1 MEYFL
6 HHQTVLKDDK
16 SRRGRKDAGVTDH
29 LDSLGSCGAAEYP
42 APEAS
47 STPEKDSGCEKR
59 QLSAVFEIANMINSQ
74 IDLDQI
80 LSSISSAFSRILD
93 FDLGC
98 VAIHDKSEGCLYIR
112 HVYRRNGDNT
122 AEGRY
127 VPLEESNLVGWVAI
141 NRKPILR
148 RNIRSDERFREIMS
162 EDSLGSDIVVPLFA
176 KGVFIGTLN
185 FGSYET
191 DHYTEYDLRLVN
203 DFSKLISIAIEKAK
217 LLEELNELGQK
228 FRNLMR
234 SANDLIMMLD
244 MSGDIV
250 ECNDAVVRILGYG
263 KDEVMGR
270 SLSDLA
276 PPRDR
281 EIVKMNFGRI
291 VRGEITR
298 EIEVPYV
305 TREGGVVY
313 LDLNLN
319 IVRIREHPY
328 IIVVGHDVTERKM
341 LEEKITIQNR
351 ELQENN
357 RKLLEVDRLKSEF
370 LGRISHEL
378 RTPLSV
384 IMAYAGTLLE
394 DSDSSIDLETRR
406 DFLEVIEDQ
415 SNKLLVLINDL
426 LDLSKV
432 EVSDTMLN
440 LTEGNINDMIKGSMA
455 IVTRLSQRHGVEII
469 SSLDRSMPLTRFDP
483 LRVRQICINLLNN
496 AIKFT
501 PRGEKVL
508 ISSTHTSGE
517 VIVSVSDMG
526 QGIDRDKLPMIFENF
541 TQVDGGATRTNNGMG
556 IGLRLVKHYVDL
568 HRGRIWV
575 ESEKGKGSTFHFA
588 IPLSSEIADAPGV
601 DYGVMPAV

>member
-1 MEYFL
+1 M
-6 HHQTVLKDDK
+6 
-16 SRRGRKDAGVTDH
+16 TDH
-29 LDSLGSCGAAEYP
+29 LDSLESCGSGEYT
-42 APEAS
+42 APETS
-47 STPEKDSGCEKR
+47 STPEKDCGCEKR

-98 VAIHDKSEGCLYIR
+98 VAIQDKSEGCLYIR

-203 DFSKLISIAIEKAK
+203 DFSKLISIAIEKAQ
-217 LLEELNELGQK
+217 LLDELNELGEK

-234 SANDLIMMLD
+234 SATDLIMMLD

-263 KDEVMGR
+263 KNEVTGR

-276 PPRDR
+276 PPGDR
-281 EIVKMNFGRI
+281 EIVNMNFGRI

-328 IIVVGHDVTERKM
+328 IFVVGHDVTERKM

-357 RKLLEVDRLKSEF
+357 RKLLEVDLLKSEF

-455 IVTRLSQRHGVEII
+455 IVTRLSQRHGVQII

-508 ISSTHTSGE
+508 VSSTHTSGE

-526 QGIDRDKLPMIFENF
+526 PGIDRDMLPMIFENF
-541 TQVDGGATRTNNGMG
+541 TQVDGGAARTNNGMG

-588 IPLSSEIADAPGV
+588 IPLVSEIAAAPEV

>member
-1 MEYFL
+1 M
-6 HHQTVLKDDK
+6 KDDT

-29 LDSLGSCGAAEYP
+29 LDSLESCGSGEYT
-42 APEAS
+42 APETS
-47 STPEKDSGCEKR
+47 STSEKDGSCEKR

-148 RNIRSDERFREIMS
+148 TNIRSDERFREIMS

-185 FGSYET
+185 FGSYEP

-203 DFSKLISIAIEKAK
+203 DFSKLISIAIEKAQ
-217 LLEELNELGQK
+217 LLEELNELGEK

-244 MSGDIV
+244 MAGDIV

-263 KDEVMGR
+263 KDEVTGR

-276 PPRDR
+276 PPADR

-305 TREGGVVY
+305 TREGGVIY
-313 LDLNLN
+313 LDLSLN

-328 IIVVGHDVTERKM
+328 IFVVGHDVTERKM
-341 LEEKITIQNR
+341 LEEKITVQNR

-394 DSDSSIDLETRR
+394 DSDSSIDQETRS

-440 LTEGNINDMIKGSMA
+440 LTEGNINDMIKGSIA

-469 SSLDRSMPLTRFDP
+469 SGLDRSMPLTRFDP

-501 PRGEKVL
+501 PRGERVL
-508 ISSTHTSGE
+508 VSSTHTSGE

-526 QGIDRDKLPMIFENF
+526 PGIDGDKLPMIFENF

-575 ESEKGKGSTFHFA
+575 ESEEGKGSTFHFA
-588 IPLSSEIADAPGV
+588 IPLVSEIAAAPEV
-601 DYGVMPAV
+601 DYGVMPVV